1 MPDPTGPYIPHQPGD
16 LITAEDWNNLQTDVR
31 QDMAAKITS
40 AIATV
45 KDVDHAKAADKLGDM
60 TLADITKHILD
71 LAFAQIPKRT
81 GYMQVFLNLKVG
93 VSKNVAHNLKAFPV
107 VDVYQLLRFDAVC
120 ATDDTSGD
128 ARRDQALFYLYHASE
143 RRIYFNKDT
152 PVDIER
158 DDRPKFRIVWKNL
171 IDQLVEAKL
180 LEYTDDTTID
190 ELEVNFWKAL
200 FASPPND
207 DFDPDAYCHSP
218 WFEKCCG
225 EKRTVGD
232 LVKHGDFKNL
242 YLKMEPVKT
251 VNWDPEPTVDT
262 HPADPGVWPANVIVA
277 QADLDTLALVLAA
290 PVPIQ
295 KDITPLSGR
304 ASLVGAQSME
314 KRTNGDPVTVLT
326 QDTLP
331 IMLLLKV

>member
-1 MPDPTGPYIPHQPGD
+1 MPDSTTPYIPHQPGD
-16 LITAEDWNNLQTDVR
+16 LITAEDWNQLQTDVQ
-31 QDMAAKITS
+31 QDMAAKIAS
-40 AIATV
+40 SIAGV

-93 VSKNVAHNLKAFPV
+93 VTKNVAHNLKAFPV
-107 VDVYQLLRFDAVC
+107 TDVYQLLRFDAVC

-128 ARRDQALFYLYHASE
+128 ARRDQALFYLYHANE
-143 RRIYFNKDT
+143 RRIYLDKTT
-152 PVDIER
+152 PVEIES

-180 LEYTDDTTID
+180 LEYTDDTTLD

-200 FASPPND
+200 FVSPPND

-232 LVKHGDFKNL
+232 LTKHGDFKNI

-251 VNWDPEPTVDT
+251 VNWDPDETPGPVKTDGL
-262 HPADPGVWPANVIVA
+262 GVWPANVLVA
-277 QADLDTLALVLAA
+277 QVDLDNVALILTG
-290 PVPIQ
+290 PVPLQ
-295 KDITPLSGR
+295 VDQPSAAVRVANTNMG
-304 ASLVGAQSME
+304 
-314 KRTNGDPVTVLT
+314 TNGHPAT

>member
-1 MPDPTGPYIPHQPGD
+1 
-16 LITAEDWNNLQTDVR
+16 
-31 QDMAAKITS
+31 MAAKITT
-40 AIATV
+40 AIAGV

-81 GYMQVFLNLKVG
+81 GYMQVFLKLKVG
-93 VSKNVAHNLKAFPV
+93 VIKNVAHNLKAFPV
-107 VDVYQLLRFDAVC
+107 TDVYQLLRFDAVC

-128 ARRDQALFYLYHASE
+128 ARRDQALFYLHHASE
-143 RRIYFNKDT
+143 RRIYFDKT
-152 PVDIER
+152 VPVDIER
-158 DDRPKFRIVWKNL
+158 DDRPKFRIIWKNL

-232 LVKHGDFKNL
+232 LVKHGDFKNI

-251 VNWDPEPTVDT
+251 VNWDPEPAIKQGSSSSSSSSSSSGAGSDG
-262 HPADPGVWPANVIVA
+262 PGVWPANVVVA
-277 QADLDTLALVLAA
+277 QADLDTVSLILAA
-290 PVPIQ
+290 PVPFQTDLPNGLPGAIQ
-295 KDITPLSGR
+295 
-304 ASLVGAQSME
+304 
-314 KRTNGDPVTVLT
+314 PVT